1 MNDLRAPIAVVGTGS
16 WGTTLAIALA
26 RNGRPV
32 TLLARTEAEA
42 AALRAA
48 GEHHRYAPGVSFPP
62 ALQVAGSPAALGG
75 SAVILLAVPS
85 QTMRAN
91 ATQLKPYIAPEA
103 IVLSC
108 AKGFERGTLLRMSEV
123 LTAILPRNAP
133 QIGALSGP
141 NISHEVLDGKP
152 ATTVVATANHEAAEA
167 AQRLLTT
174 PTLRVYSG
182 DDVVGIELA
191 GALKNIIAL
200 GAGISDGLGAGDNA
214 KAAFMTR
221 GLAEI
226 ARLGIV
232 LGAHPLTFAG
242 LAGLG
247 DLVATCASP
256 YSRNRRMG
264 EALAHGLSLEVAQA
278 QLGQVA
284 EGVTTVQT
292 ARELALQHGVE
303 LPIADQLYQVLF
315 EGKAPQ
321 LAIAELMQR
330 EVKHELEGMRGLL
343 GLDEEAD

>member
-1 MNDLRAPIAVVGTGS
+1 MSQAPASITVVGTGS

-26 RNGRPV
+26 RHGRPT
-32 TLLARTEAEA
+32 TLLARSDAEAET
-42 AALRAA
+42 LRAA
-48 GEHHRYAPGVSFPP
+48 NEHSRYAPGVSFPAQLRIVGQP
-62 ALQVAGSPAALGG
+62 QAALEGCR
-75 SAVILLAVPS
+75 VVLLAVPS

-91 ATQLKPYIAPEA
+91 AELLKPHLALNTIL
-103 IVLSC
+103 LSC
-108 AKGFERGTLLRMSEV
+108 AKGFERGSLKRMSEV
-123 LTAILPRNAP
+123 LAEVLPEHTP
-133 QIGALSGP
+133 HIGALSGP
-141 NISHEVLDGKP
+141 NIAREVLEGKP
-152 ATTVVATANHEAAEA
+152 ATTVVATAGHDSAEV

-174 PTLRVYSG
+174 TSLRVYSG

-200 GAGISDGLGAGDNA
+200 GAGLADGLDAGDNA

-256 YSRNRRMG
+256 HSRNRRMG
-264 EALAHGLSLEVAQA
+264 EALARGLTVEEALA

-292 ARELALQHGVE
+292 ARELAEQHDVE

-315 EGKAPQ
+315 NGKAPQ
-321 LAIAELMQR
+321 QAIAELMQR

-343 GLDEEAD
+343 GLG